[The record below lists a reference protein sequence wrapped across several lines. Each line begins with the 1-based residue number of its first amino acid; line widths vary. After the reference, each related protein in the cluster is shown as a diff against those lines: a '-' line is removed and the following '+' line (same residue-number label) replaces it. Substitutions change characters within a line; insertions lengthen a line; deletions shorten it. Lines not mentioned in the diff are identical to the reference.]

1 VQDENGNTMVTEI
14 PCPCCVVVGS
24 PFTAGIANARQEFD
38 AHFTAM
44 TFFQSVS
51 VPVQI
56 TGVGFFDFIHGQ
68 TGVAPNGIE
77 LHPILDIRFLS
88 RTTTSLTS
96 SANPSQFCQSVQ
108 FTGSVNTAGS
118 GPPTGTVN
126 FRHGSSVIATRT
138 MF

>member
-1 VQDENGNTMVTEI
+1 DNGNTMVTEI
-14 PCPCCVVVGS
+14 PCPCCVAVNS

-38 AHFTAM
+38 ARFTA
-44 TFFQSVS
+44 TGSFTAVS

-88 RTTTSLTS
+88 STTTTLASSL
-96 SANPSQFCQSVQ
+96 NPSQYGQSVQ
-108 FTGSVNTAGS
+108 I
-118 GPPTGTVN
+118 TGTVASAGAN
-126 FRHGSSVIATRT
+126 VPKIGRAHV
-138 MF
+138 